1 MDAETEAADLR
12 GVRVTT
18 WSIEVRDP
26 GDAAARAAVRA
37 YVAELDELLGA
48 SSPTIAYPDP
58 GAYRAPRGTFL
69 VVLED
74 GEVLGCAGLR
84 VIDVPPYGQVA
95 EVKRMWV
102 SRRLRGQG
110 AGRALL
116 EQLHADARSRGLVRV
131 VLDSKRELIHARRLY
146 LTAGYRDIDPYG
158 DNTDATV
165 WMGLHL
171 DSTGPV
177 GSPDA

>member
-1 MDAETEAADLR
+1 
-12 GVRVTT
+12 
-18 WSIEVRDP
+18 
-26 GDAAARAAVRA
+26 
-37 YVAELDELLGA
+37 
-48 SSPTIAYPDP
+48 
-58 GAYRAPRGTFL
+58 
-69 VVLED
+69 
-74 GEVLGCAGLR
+74 
-84 VIDVPPYGQVA
+84 
-95 EVKRMWV
+95 MWL

-131 VLDSKRELIHARRLY
+131 VLDGKHELIHARRLY
-146 LTAGYRDIDPYG
+146 LTASYRDNDPYG

>member
-1 MDAETEAADLR
+1 M
-12 GVRVTT
+12 TT

-26 GDAAARAAVRA
+26 EDAASRAAVGA
-37 YVAELDELLGA
+37 YSAELDELLGA
-48 SSPTIAYPDP
+48 ASPTIADPDP
-58 GAYRAPRGTFL
+58 DSYRAPRGTFL

-84 VIDVPPYGQVA
+84 VIEVPPHGPVA

-110 AGRALL
+110 VGRALL
-116 EQLHADARSRGLVRV
+116 ERLHADARHRDLGYV
-131 VLDSKRELIHARRLY
+131 VLDSKRELLDARRLY
-146 LTAGYRDIDPYG
+146 LAAGYRDIDPYG
-158 DNTDATV
+158 NNSDATV

-171 DSTGPV
+171 DSAGRVSGVDT
-177 GSPDA
+177 